1 MMPTRMPESRLL
13 TPETIPFT
21 RYRDAD
27 AAVARLAEIYARNT
41 AFLRERYTEYAQG
54 KAARSER
61 IRAYYPAL
69 RLAVDT
75 YQEVDSRLSYGH
87 VVEPG
92 VYTTTVT
99 QPGLFADYLREQIGL
114 LLENHGVPV
123 EVGESDVPMPLHFA
137 FGDGEYIGMRT
148 AAERLRL
155 EYARLTGASK
165 PGTSRR

>member
-21 RYRDAD
+21 RYRAAD

-92 VYTTTVT
+92 VTPLPPDRSRYFA
-99 QPGLFADYLREQIGL
+99 PGWVKHEKSPIG
-114 LLENHGVPV
+114 P
-123 EVGESDVPMPLHFA
+123 SA
-137 FGDGEYIGMRT
+137 RT
-148 AAERLRL
+148 LSPGARWSCSQFETGPPAT
-155 EYARLTGASK
+155 RLTVIARVWGRV
-165 PGTSRR
+165 GVEEIV